1 MGTITLKGR
10 SITSG
15 VSEGEALVTNQ
26 TFCFTHGI
34 EPATGCISDEMHE
47 WLGQN
52 VNGKV
57 LIFPYGKGSSTGG
70 LWILEALR
78 LGNAPAAV
86 INLEVDPVLASG
98 SSKFNDILHPWRQK
112 WRISATPPIPKKCW
126 TFESRSLI
134 WSFRTPFNRYVNCM

>member
-15 VSEGEALVTNQ
+15 VAEGEALVTNQ

-34 EPATGCISDEMHE
+34 EPATGRIFDEMHE

-78 LGNAPAAV
+78 LGNAPVAV

-98 SSKFNDILHPWRQK
+98 FIMAKILYNKEVPVIDHLEQDPTEFLETGDWVRVDANNGAVHVRK
-112 WRISATPPIPKKCW
+112 
-126 TFESRSLI
+126 RS
-134 WSFRTPFNRYVNCM
+134 